1 MTQHNTQRRR
11 ERRDARYTL
20 REEMRSITSNP
31 RIRTCG
37 TPMGDVALKLST
49 LPDGSK
55 LGGFAGLETCG
66 SQACPVCSTKVHAKR
81 QAEIEQV
88 LRQHLAAG
96 GSAVMLTLTMRHH
109 AGQSLQF
116 LWDSLTQAWKA
127 GTNGS
132 GWKKDREDHG
142 VQHYVR
148 VVELTHGKSGWH
160 VHVHALLLGD
170 DQLKNPLT
178 RTSLAQRMF
187 DRWRKKLISLGL
199 QAPIFSQG
207 GADIRYI
214 NPTEDVAKVVAD
226 YVAKG
231 SAGKEFDALTR
242 AKARDT
248 LDQAHGLALEVA
260 RGDLKQ
266 GRRGNRTP
274 FQILT
279 DFVTNGDMKDLALW
293 HEYEQVSKGRRTIT
307 WSRGLRDAYGLG
319 VEMTDEEIAAEEHD
333 GAVVAVMEG
342 ATYRAGVKKTTGF
355 PALVLNALER
365 GGRAEVDRLLASMGL
380 TLTKDS
386 GMMGHPDPHITGV
399 LVSV

>member
-1 MTQHNTQRRR
+1 MSHNTTKRTRQ
-11 ERRDARYTL
+11 RRDARYTL

-66 SQACPVCSTKVHAKR
+66 SQACSVCSAKVHAKR
-81 QAEIEQV
+81 QTEIESV

-109 AGQSLQF
+109 LAQGLGM
-116 LWDSLTQAWKA
+116 LWVALSCAWKA
-127 GTNGS
+127 ATNGS
-132 GWKKDREDHG
+132 GWKADREAHG

-148 VVELTHGKSGWH
+148 VVELTHGKNGWH
-160 VHVHALLLGD
+160 LHVHALLLGD
-170 DQLKNPLT
+170 DRLKNPLT
-178 RTSLAQRMF
+178 RASLAQRMF
-187 DRWRKKLISLGL
+187 DRWRKKLVSLGL

-214 NPTEDVAKVVAD
+214 NPTEDVAEVVAD
-226 YVAKG
+226 YVSKG

-266 GRRGNRTP
+266 GRMGNRTP

-279 DFVTNGDMKDLALW
+279 DFVNTGDMKDLALW
-293 HEYEQVSKGRRTIT
+293 HEFERESKGKRTIT
-307 WSRGLRDAYGLG
+307 WSRGLRAAYGLG
-319 VEMTDEEIAAEEHD
+319 AEQTDEEVAAEEHD
-333 GAVVAVMEG
+333 GAIVAVMEG
-342 ATYRAGVKKTTGF
+342 GTYRAGVKKTTSF

-365 GGRAEVDRLLASMGL
+365 GGRAEVDRLLASLGL
-380 TLTKDS
+380 NLTREF
-386 GMMGHPDPHITGV
+386 GWVGHPAPDIRGI
-399 LVSV
+399 LVEV